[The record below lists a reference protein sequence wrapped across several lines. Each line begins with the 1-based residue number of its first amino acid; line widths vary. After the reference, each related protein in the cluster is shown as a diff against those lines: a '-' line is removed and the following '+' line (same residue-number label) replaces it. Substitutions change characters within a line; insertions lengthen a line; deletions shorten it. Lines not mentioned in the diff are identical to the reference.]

1 MVVKVPLLT
10 LKKQFYLAHLKVTC
24 VRPVQRTEPPI
35 ILLLFHF
42 VLHLRKCDFTLYI
55 AILTLTFFK
64 IKHFLIMKY
73 VESLCDVGH
82 GFSGSPR

>member
-1 MVVKVPLLT
+1 MVVKIPLLT
-10 LKKQFYLAHLKVTC
+10 LKNNFYLAHLKVTS
-24 VRPVQRTEPPI
+24 VRPVQRAEPPI

-42 VLHLRKCDFTLYI
+42 VLHLRKCDVLLYI

-73 VESLCDVGH
+73 VESLCDMDH